1 MAGLLGIGGGIII
14 TPIQYYLLTL
24 MGCDS
29 KLALTITFATGLAV
43 IGVTMINSSRKHYE
57 NNLVVQQHLK
67 AMMILGFIGAVIGA
81 VIAQFIEVNIL
92 KVIFGLICILS
103 TLVLV
108 IIKSPSTLDNIRTE
122 KYLFYSASFLTAL
135 LNGLIGPAG
144 AAILIPIFV
153 AYFKYPLKNTL
164 GTTSA
169 LAVTTSLGGVLCYII
184 LGWNNPNL
192 PAFSLGYVN
201 LLQFVFLTITS
212 IIVST
217 YAASLAKKI
226 SVKKLKILQVIVI
239 SYRGLQMMGLFDLI
253 LSIV

>member
-1 MAGLLGIGGGIII
+1 MPVFMAGLLGIGGGIII

-24 MGCDS
+24 MDCDS

-122 KYLFYSASFLTAL
+122 
-135 LNGLIGPAG
+135 NI
-144 AAILIPIFV
+144 
-153 AYFKYPLKNTL
+153 YF
-164 GTTSA
+164 
-169 LAVTTSLGGVLCYII
+169 
-184 LGWNNPNL
+184 
-192 PAFSLGYVN
+192 
-201 LLQFVFLTITS
+201 
-212 IIVST
+212 IVHH
-217 YAASLAKKI
+217 
-226 SVKKLKILQVIVI
+226 
-239 SYRGLQMMGLFDLI
+239 F
-253 LSIV
+253 